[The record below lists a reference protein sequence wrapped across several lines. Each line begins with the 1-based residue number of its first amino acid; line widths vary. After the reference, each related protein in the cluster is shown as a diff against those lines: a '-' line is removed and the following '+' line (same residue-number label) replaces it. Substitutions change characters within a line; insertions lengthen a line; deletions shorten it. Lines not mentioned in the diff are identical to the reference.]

1 MNQQPRIKRNAR
13 QRMDGLDLL
22 RSLKDRSVDL
32 VNLDPQYRSVL
43 DRQEFGNEG
52 ERQVGRAELPQ
63 MSDEQIAQFVAE
75 SGRVLR
81 SSRHLLL
88 WIDKFLLVSGRWHQ
102 WLPEITPMREV
113 DCQIWDKERIG
124 MGRRFRCRFEAVIV
138 IQKGPVRADGVW
150 KDRGIPDVM
159 RAKAERTR
167 HPHAKPVAALQA
179 IIESCTEPG
188 DLVVDPCAGSYTTLD
203 ACRAS
208 GREFLG
214 CDLL

>member
-1 MNQQPRIKRNAR
+1 MIQTQRIKRNAR
-13 QRMDGLDLL
+13 QRMDGLALL
-22 RSLKDRSVDL
+22 RSLPDRSVSL

-43 DRQEFGNEG
+43 DRQEYGNEG
-52 ERQVGRAELPQ
+52 DRQKGRAELPQ
-63 MSDEQIAQFVAE
+63 MTDEQIAQFVAE

-81 SSRHLLL
+81 SSGHLLL

-102 WLPEITPMREV
+102 WMPEITPMREV
-113 DCQIWDKERIG
+113 DCLIWDKEQIAQ
-124 MGRRFRCRFEAVIV
+124 GRRLRCRWEAMIV
-138 IQKGPVRADGVW
+138 IQKGPVRAEGVW
-150 KDRGIPDVM
+150 KDHGIPDVC
-159 RAKAERTR
+159 RAKKSRSG